1 MIAGDCIPQRMI
13 AGIVHNRITAGID
26 VLVVV
31 VVVVDGL
38 VFRWGDGFAFF
49 DIAFRIADCIQ
60 SLYDTFGL

>member
-13 AGIVHNRITAGID
+13 AGIVQNGITAGID

-31 VVVVDGL
+31 VVVGL
-38 VFRWGDGFAFF
+38 VFCWGDGFAFF